1 MCVAARWRQ
10 RAEPAARRR
19 PPLFAINTRLFFPAP
34 APNADVFIAPP
45 ALDELERRLRGRG
58 TESEEAVATRLAAA
72 KGELAAAAEL
82 TWDAYIVNDDLDA
95 AYAALEAALAPSR
108 ERANAARAAAKAGAA
123 PAQ

>member
-1 MCVAARWRQ
+1 MRGGALH
-10 RAEPAARRR
+10 AEPRAQAPAA
-19 PPLFAINTRLFFPAP
+19 LFAAINTRPFPRP
-34 APNADVFIAPP
+34 PPSADVFIAPP

-72 KGELAAAAEL
+72 KGELAAAAER
-82 TWDAYIVNDDLDA
+82 TWDAYIVHDDLDA